1 MTEKIVQ
8 KSPVELPLVLVYDPK
23 TGQYYQYEQSG
34 EERGFTE
41 KSILAFLTAIN
52 ENKISPSGG
61 GPSYF
66 NIVHN
71 LRIAVYVIIMN
82 MITQRPY
89 LSAAAIFSVLMLLG
103 FYCVVYCQRA
113 PQKPTRLSRN
123 AAGKLRRAKDRKG
136 PLRQRK
142 VHNGMAE
149 GSKDQD
155 KKGGKGDEKEEK
167 KHKGGKEEK
176 EEEGG
181 KEEEDGSETNDEV
194 ESEETES
201 DSKHEIHKKNN

>member
-1 MTEKIVQ
+1 MSVCSTACC
-8 KSPVELPLVLVYDPK
+8 VEHTIGITCRDFDVKYLKALSLLGCLVSHCFFPLLH
-23 TGQYYQYEQSG
+23 Q
-34 EERGFTE
+34 
-41 KSILAFLTAIN
+41 
-52 ENKISPSGG
+52 
-61 GPSYF
+61 
-66 NIVHN
+66 
-71 LRIAVYVIIMN
+71 N

-155 KKGGKGDEKEEK
+155 KKGGKGDEKEEN